1 MSNLVSKLEFVEKHL
16 AQYYELKPKI
26 DEERAIR
33 NQKEQNNEYIDIK
46 DDFVYYD
53 KACSV
58 VNEMLDSLIE
68 VRNFLESNK
77 DKLVDAAKKHNEKFF
92 SLDEDL
98 SELSEEE
105 QKHYK
110 ELIEVHKVEDKL
122 QRILESEELSK
133 VFFEEILPKNLE
145 QDFGITR
152 EEYDKVIE
160 ESDKNFNKEEFL
172 QELFEKFLNEPQQHV
187 QEETPDLCSTSF
199 SAQLETSDTGQ
210 KSDPS

>member
-1 MSNLVSKLEFVEKHL
+1 MSNLVSKLEFVEQHL

-33 NQKEQNNEYIDIK
+33 NQKEKNNEYIDIK

-53 KACSV
+53 KACVV
-58 VNEMLDSLIE
+58 VNEMLESLLE

-77 DKLVDAAKKHNEKFF
+77 DKLVDAAKNHNEKFF

-172 QELFEKFLNEPQQHV
+172 QELFEKLLNESSQDTP
-187 QEETPDLCSTSF
+187 EEPLCSTSF
-199 SAQLETSDTGQ
+199 SEQLEKTDT
-210 KSDPS
+210 DPKLSLIHI